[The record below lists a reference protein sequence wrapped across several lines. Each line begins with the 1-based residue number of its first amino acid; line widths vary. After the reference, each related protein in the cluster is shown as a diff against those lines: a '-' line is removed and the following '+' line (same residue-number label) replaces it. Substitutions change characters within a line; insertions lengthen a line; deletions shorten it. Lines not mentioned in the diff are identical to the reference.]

1 MRAPAGAA
9 AKTRCVGTAV
19 PQTWNVVAGRT
30 DPAYWNV
37 HGPFGGWIASQ
48 LLDAVLR
55 EPARR
60 GDPIATSTSFVG
72 AIEAGP
78 FAIHLRRLRTN
89 RSTDFWWSELRQEQN
104 GEEQVCAYATVA
116 LAQRPP
122 TPTLLEHVMPDAPD
136 AAAVEARTPPLPLAW
151 FERFE
156 LRPTDEKMFLGESAR
171 SLTWTRK
178 TGVALDFSTLTE
190 ICDSAAP
197 RIFARTR
204 RPVPIATVTMNV
216 FFHATA
222 AEIAETGNGFVL
234 CDANWHGANDG
245 YFDEQQLIWSES
257 GRLLAATDQ
266 LCWYRLP
273 AEGANGSETRR

>member
-1 MRAPAGAA
+1 MTRAIAA
-9 AKTRCVGTAV
+9 
-19 PQTWNVVAGRT
+19 QT
-30 DPAYWNV
+30 DPDYWNM

-48 LLDAVLR
+48 LLGAVLAD
-55 EPARR
+55 PARR

-89 RSTDFWWSELRQEQN
+89 RSTDFWWSELRQLQN
-104 GEEQVCAYATVA
+104 GEEAVCAYATVA
-116 LAQRPP
+116 LADRPASA
-122 TPTLLEHVMPDAPD
+122 TELEQAMPDAPP
-136 AAAVEARTPPLPLAW
+136 AASLAPRTPALPLQW
-151 FERFE
+151 FKLFE
-156 LRPTDEKMFLGESAR
+156 LRPATENLFAGDTAR

-178 TGVALDFSTLTE
+178 RDVPLDFAALTE

-222 AEIAETGNGFVL
+222 AEIAETGSGFVL

-245 YFDEQQLIWSES
+245 YFDEQQLVWSES
-257 GRLLAATDQ
+257 GRLLATTDQ

-273 AEGANGSETRR
+273 GGDGNGSETRR